1 MATRQY
7 PALHELLQERNWKED
22 LMPDNLHM
30 KVSLPGNETRDSMPQ
45 YEGKHGDIIR
55 DIISHPQIS
64 TTSYLDADHKTDGMQ
79 VCPATMKDQ
88 PSKCKEVKDPI
99 TGEIG
104 CSQCHTKK
112 DIAYQHHGDTLATK
126 RLQLQGQQKTMADFL
141 WQNDPKYKEKVLG
154 RRLT

>member
-1 MATRQY
+1 MI
-7 PALHELLQERNWKED
+7 L
-22 LMPDNLHM
+22 
-30 KVSLPGNETRDSMPQ
+30 
-45 YEGKHGDIIR
+45 
-55 DIISHPQIS
+55 
-64 TTSYLDADHKTDGMQ
+64 
-79 VCPATMKDQ
+79 
-88 PSKCKEVKDPI
+88 EVKDPI